1 MNDNPPKFEQSS
13 YSCGISVNAKRDQF
27 VTVVKASDPDVVDQ
41 NHLRYTIVGG
51 NEQQTFS
58 MDPSTGI
65 ITLTNLAYF
74 GEERIMVLNVSVSDS
89 VYTSFTRLKIE
100 LLPANLHS
108 PVFEDVI
115 VDVQVLENQVSGYP
129 VITVKATDKD
139 FGEFGTITY
148 SIHSDLLSETFS
160 IDKTSGKIVTK
171 TPLDREKQ
179 KLYEIPVMAT
189 DGGGRSSFL
198 VVRVKVADLND
209 NAPTFLLKEYKTSI
223 FFNQSTTSAF
233 MKVRAVDVDEGAA
246 ADITYSIYDRKSSGI
261 TDIFG
266 VNQKTGDL
274 FLLHNAD
281 AWGKNGFSIK
291 LEYVPNI
298 FMSLLEGQVFQFF
311 IRATDGGIPEKHSDV
326 PVNIL
331 IMGPKD
337 VPPFF
342 ERNSEKFFLSENSPA
357 GTMITRLKIVSNVS
371 ATYQIVSEDNNSQ
384 FVIDGQGQLTL
395 GRPLDFESKVS
406 HVIGILASTDS
417 SPPLTTLVEVMLQV
431 LDENDHPPHFESS
444 PYVLN
449 LAENVD
455 EGTSILKGK

>member
-1 MNDNPPKFEQSS
+1 MNDNPPKFEQAS

-27 VTVVKASDPDVVDQ
+27 VTVVKASDPDEVDQ

-89 VYTSFTRLKIE
+89 VYTSFARLKIE

-160 IDKTSGKIVTK
+160 IDKTTGKIATK
-171 TPLDREKQ
+171 TSLDREKQ

-233 MKVRAVDVDEGAA
+233 MKVRAVDIDEGAA

-281 AWGKNGFSIK
+281 AWGK
-291 LEYVPNI
+291 
-298 FMSLLEGQVFQFF
+298 QVF
-311 IRATDGGIPEKHSDV
+311 
-326 PVNIL
+326 
-331 IMGPKD
+331 
-337 VPPFF
+337 
-342 ERNSEKFFLSENSPA
+342 
-357 GTMITRLKIVSNVS
+357 
-371 ATYQIVSEDNNSQ
+371 
-384 FVIDGQGQLTL
+384 
-395 GRPLDFESKVS
+395 
-406 HVIGILASTDS
+406 
-417 SPPLTTLVEVMLQV
+417 
-431 LDENDHPPHFESS
+431 
-444 PYVLN
+444 
-449 LAENVD
+449 
-455 EGTSILKGK
+455 